1 MKRTLA
7 SVLAEVQNK
16 TTHIINLIRA
26 RTGWRVYYIGNT
38 ELREPSHHT
47 YISAYYIDCWDGAQH
62 TFQGVEF
69 PVFAIYFI
77 VRSDAQHPH
86 TNAIL
91 CVCDRLEDIKNYVPA
106 ILTSDE
112 PVLLKV
118 TYFHFGNAAEWFA
131 DNCISIIKS
140 YMQYLAPCY
149 TGIDFARLFSDFAK
163 FLSDWASSV
172 LGRRVVF
179 TYTMHQA
186 LSVHRVPSPAV
197 ARARLR
203 AEKLDVT
210 NPTPTLPSN
219 RIRIIAKYTSEEL
232 RAVAFSTRINI
243 VFEKEYGTQPAK
255 YKYGSS
261 ILLAYHGADSY
272 SVKDFASDPARTPKE
287 LIAAVNR
294 LVDACKNFITQQNQV
309 RDILVAAQD
318 AETAVRAQRHTYTL
332 NNEAIMNAVLLT
344 LSRVLCDFIV
354 TCLPMLTGE
363 RVFCRDFIYTG
374 HKIEDPANRCVYY
387 MSNVVSIEVYPKAG
401 HTEFAR
407 VVTKAVSDVT
417 IKEIGNDTLL
427 KVYAEVSV
435 GDVLVTT
442 YLYERQVGHA
452 TPYQMRQFLRGMSEK
467 FAQDV
472 CAPVIQ
478 RLSEIVSAQVY
489 EPLAAG
495 DAPVTARLA

>member
-7 SVLAEVQNK
+7 SMLAEVQNR

-26 RTGWRVYYIGNT
+26 RTGWRVYYIGST

-77 VRSDAQHPH
+77 VRSGAQYPH
-86 TNAIL
+86 TSAML

-106 ILTSDE
+106 ILTNNE

-140 YMQYLAPCY
+140 YMRYLAPCY
-149 TGIDFARLFSDFAK
+149 TGIDFARLFADFAK

-179 TYTMHQA
+179 TYTMHQT
-186 LSVHRVPSPAV
+186 LSVHKVPSPAV
-197 ARARLR
+197 ARARR
-203 AEKLDVT
+203 SAEKLDVI

-219 RIRIIAKYTSEEL
+219 RIGIIARYTSEEL
-232 RAVAFSTRINI
+232 RAVVFSTRINI

-261 ILLAYHGADSY
+261 ILLSYHSADSHLL
-272 SVKDFASDPARTPKE
+272 KDFASDPARTPKE

-294 LVDACKNFITQQNQV
+294 LVDACKSFITQQNWV
-309 RDILVAAQD
+309 RDVLVDAQD
-318 AETAVRAQRHTYTL
+318 AEAAVRAQQLAYTL
-332 NNEAIMNAVLLT
+332 NDVATVNAVLLT
-344 LSRVLCDFIV
+344 LSRVLRGSIV

-363 RVFCRDFIYTG
+363 RVFCRDFTYTG
-374 HKIEDPANRCVYY
+374 HKIEDPANKCVYY
-387 MSNVVSIEVYPKAG
+387 MSNMVSIEVYPKAG
-401 HTEFAR
+401 HIEFAR
-407 VVTKAVSDVT
+407 VVAETVLDVT
-417 IKEIGNDTLL
+417 IKKIGDDTLL
-427 KVYAEVSV
+427 KVYAEVLV
-435 GDVLVTT
+435 GGALITA
-442 YLYERQVGHA
+442 YSYEQRVGHA

-472 CAPVIQ
+472 CALVIQ

-489 EPLAAG
+489 KPLAAG
-495 DAPVTARLA
+495 DVPVAARLA